1 MPTSLGFARGTFAL
15 AVISLSACSADTVV
29 ATDPR
34 GESRARSGGP
44 AASATT
50 PAISDHIAFWFLSGS
65 AGISNFLAPVQGPA
79 VNAQRLAAGYY
90 SMTVN
95 GMSDYFHPGNKEIV
109 MTTTYGTTTTAQC
122 SVPAWGSSASV
133 DQMWV
138 TTFCDDMITGQQLDA
153 PFSTL
158 IVGNNSLSGTSA
170 FAFADR
176 PWSAS
181 YVPDTSRSFTTGTAS
196 NMLIQRIGV
205 GDYYVNLGTGSPQ
218 GTTYMVKSAYELAMC
233 AIGEWKNFGVRV
245 RCFDQSE
252 ASVDAQFNILQ
263 VGGGRYSPDTY
274 GAVRPYAFAWVDQ
287 RSATTMYMP
296 NTSYSRAW
304 TGDRFVDSISV
315 RRTAVGDYRVEI
327 PGLQN
332 PLNDP
337 ETVHV
342 TPFGLTYAACTI
354 VNFADTPGGTTMRV
368 LVQCR
373 DSHGAPIDTRFNLL
387 ILR

>member
-1 MPTSLGFARGTFAL
+1 MSTYLRFARGTLAL
-15 AVISLSACSADTVV
+15 SIISLFACSQDTVV

-34 GESRARSGGP
+34 GESTARPGGP

-50 PAISDHIAFWFLSGS
+50 PAISNHIAFWSLSGS
-65 AGISNFLAPVQGPA
+65 SGVSNFLAPVQGPA

-95 GMSDYFHPGNKEIV
+95 GMSDYFHPGNREIV
-109 MTTTYGTTTTAQC
+109 MTTTYGTTTVQC

-138 TTFCDDMITGQQLDA
+138 TTFCDDMITGQQVDA

-170 FAFADR
+170 FVFADGLSS
-176 PWSAS
+176 PS

-196 NMLIQRIGV
+196 NMLIQRVGV

-218 GTTYMVKSAYELAMC
+218 GTTYMVKSAYELVMC

-245 RCFDQSE
+245 RCFDQSG
-252 ASVDAQFNILQ
+252 ASVDAQFYILQ

-274 GAVRPYAFAWVDQ
+274 GAVRPYAFVWADQ
-287 RSATTMYMP
+287 RSTIATYTP

-337 ETVHV
+337 ETVQV
-342 TPFGLTYAACTI
+342 TPFGLTYAACSI
-354 VNFADTPGGTTMRV
+354 YSIGDTPGGTTRRV

-373 DSHGAPIDTRFNLL
+373 DPRGAPVDTRFNLL
-387 ILR
+387 MLR